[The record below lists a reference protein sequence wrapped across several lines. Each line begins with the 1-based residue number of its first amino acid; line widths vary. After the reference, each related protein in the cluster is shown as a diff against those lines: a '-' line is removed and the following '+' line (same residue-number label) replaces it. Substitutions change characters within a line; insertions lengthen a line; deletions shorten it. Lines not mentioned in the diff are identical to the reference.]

1 MKEKVSKVDKLIVK
15 YLTRESSKK
24 ELDKLEEVLNE
35 DVSNKE
41 SLEDYIKINVV
52 SDFVLQKFN
61 IEKTRAAVLNTIAE
75 DKKKVRNAKVFKLV
89 KYAAA
94 AIFAGVLITGFFFKQ
109 TLFNTTSVNTPE
121 LTTVINAGTN
131 KATLSLEDGSIVVL
145 ENETQINVG
154 NATSNGEELTYVPN
168 KKESKKVLYNSLT
181 IPRGGEFALQLAD
194 GTKVWL
200 NSESKL
206 KYPVAFNTGE
216 TRKVELLYGEA
227 YFDVTSSADN
237 NGSSFKVISQSQE
250 IEVLGTE
257 FNVRAIKNETNV
269 YTTLVEGKVSVGAIN
284 ATSKKILQPN
294 FQSNFDFNSGTIAV
308 TKIDVYNA
316 VVWKDGIFSFEN
328 KSLQEI
334 MDVISRWY
342 DVTVVFENKE
352 LKNIKYVGVFGRDQ
366 NIVDI
371 LSTLKNV
378 GFINNYGINNKTI
391 TLK

>member
-35 DVSNKE
+35 DENNKE

-206 KYPVAFNTGE
+206 KYPVHFKKGQVRT
-216 TRKVELLYGEA
+216 VELVYGEA
-227 YFDVTSSADN
+227 YFDVSSSKDN
-237 NGSSFKVISQSQE
+237 NGDGFNVVTNQQNIA
-250 IEVLGTE
+250 VLGTE
-257 FNVRAIKNETNV
+257 FNIKAYKDESFI
-269 YTTLVEGKVSVGAIN
+269 YSTLVEGHIVLENGAYNADMLPGQQAVIANGIAQKVE
-284 ATSKKILQPN
+284 
-294 FQSNFDFNSGTIAV
+294 
-308 TKIDVYNA
+308 VYNVNVDTEIA
-316 VVWKDGIFSFEN
+316 WRKGNFNFKN
-328 KSLQEI
+328 KSLKEI
-334 MDVISRWY
+334 MKVLSRWY
-342 DVTVVFENKE
+342 DVDVVFENKE
-352 LKNIKYVGVFGRDQ
+352 LESINFKGVLGKNQDIETILQIIKNTS
-366 NIVDI
+366 NINAYEV
-371 LSTLKNV
+371 KNRKV
-378 GFINNYGINNKTI
+378 YIK
-391 TLK
+391 